1 MKLEQV
7 IHAEIVRADL
17 TLVDARFTSVGIG
30 DPDGMVYLKAA
41 FIALANAA
49 DFELQARPSYKE
61 YPAPA
66 VLAKELKQNFEFAK
80 YLRNKVVGHLHP
92 ELIPKA
98 IEWQPIFR
106 RVPGRLD
113 KPGLAFIANLWL
125 LETAINTYVDHTGK
139 HKVFGSETDLMY
151 PPDWER
157 FRDFLE
163 GTVRGSL
170 AYLNSLVEY
179 WAPKV
184 AAPMD
189 APFDLELAIK
199 AGRTD
204 FKFLAQ

>member
-17 TLVDARFTSVGIG
+17 VLVDARFSSVGIG
-30 DPDGMVYLKAA
+30 DLDGMVHLKAA
-41 FIALANAA
+41 FISLANAA

-61 YPAPA
+61 YPTPA
-66 VLAKELKQNFEFAK
+66 ALVKELKQNLEFAK

-98 IEWQPIFR
+98 IEWQPMFR
-106 RVPGRLD
+106 HMPGRFD
-113 KPGLAFIANLWL
+113 KPGLALIANLWL
-125 LETAINTYVDHTGK
+125 LETAINTYVDQAGK
-139 HKVFGSETDLMY
+139 HKVFETETDLMY
-151 PPDWER
+151 PPDWAR

-163 GTVRGSL
+163 VTIRGSL
-170 AYLNSLVEY
+170 AYLSSLVDY

-184 AAPMD
+184 APLD
-189 APFDLELAIK
+189 ASFDLELAVK
-199 AGRTD
+199 AGNTD